1 MFFFIVRS
9 PDREGSARGRL
20 LRRCLPSA
28 WAGPNISTLLRL
40 YLTITYAVHARS
52 LPRGQFPFR
61 HVSLFLYRNIDP
73 KPERRAR
80 RRPENRAPP
89 ARRGH
94 PGRTTGPRLHVP
106 PP

>member
-40 YLTITYAVHARS
+40 YLTTTYAVHARS

-73 KPERRAR
+73 KPERRGT
-80 RRPENRAPP
+80 PP
-89 ARRGH
+89 PGESSPAGQKAH